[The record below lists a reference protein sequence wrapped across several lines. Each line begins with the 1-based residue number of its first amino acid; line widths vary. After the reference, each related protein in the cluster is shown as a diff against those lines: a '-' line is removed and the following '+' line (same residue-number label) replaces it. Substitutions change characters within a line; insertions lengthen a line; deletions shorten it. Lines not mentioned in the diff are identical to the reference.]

1 MLRRII
7 QIKNNLLRRLLLDR
21 RTLSLI
27 KYKYSTYYSK
37 QERCELSELCSKYT
51 SDKGYVQNQ
60 DKIDKNFKIH
70 NYHNYSDYYS
80 EIFSLNRN
88 NIKKVF
94 ELGIGNINKE
104 NIHNMNMLG
113 NRYSPG
119 ASLKVWRDYFKDAK
133 IYGADHDKSALFN
146 EERIKTYYVDQA
158 NTETILE
165 MWKKINEKDFDIII
179 DDGCHRYEETINFF
193 ENSKKFL
200 KSDGIYIIEDIIP
213 SQRKKFLKYFKNK
226 NYDFK
231 FIHFSRPEGPN
242 DVNSLITLRNLQVK
256 LKIKL
261 ELFGVSRD
269 FSDKDHLEFEIKDKS
284 SVNDLRN
291 EVIKYIDKNFGG
303 NENFIKI
310 VKSSAFCSETNCIVS
325 DNYKITKN
333 EKIAIIPPIG
343 GG

>member
-1 MLRRII
+1 MLRKLI

-21 RTLSLI
+21 RTLGLI

-37 QERCELSELCSKYT
+37 QERCELSELCFKYT

-80 EIFSLNRN
+80 EIFSLSRN

-94 ELGIGNINKE
+94 ELGIGNVNKE
-104 NIHNMNMLG
+104 NIYNMNMLG
-113 NRYSPG
+113 DQYSPG
-119 ASLKVWRDYFKDAK
+119 ASLKVWRDYFKNAM
-133 IYGADHDKSALFN
+133 IYGADHDESALFN

-200 KSDGIYIIEDIIP
+200 RKDGIYIIEDIVP
-213 SQRKKFLKYFKNK
+213 SQRKKFLNYFKNE

-231 FIHFSRPEGPN
+231 FIHFSRPEGSY
-242 DVNSLITLRNLQVK
+242 DANSIITLRNL
-256 LKIKL
+256 
-261 ELFGVSRD
+261 
-269 FSDKDHLEFEIKDKS
+269 
-284 SVNDLRN
+284 
-291 EVIKYIDKNFGG
+291 
-303 NENFIKI
+303 
-310 VKSSAFCSETNCIVS
+310 
-325 DNYKITKN
+325 
-333 EKIAIIPPIG
+333 
-343 GG
+343 